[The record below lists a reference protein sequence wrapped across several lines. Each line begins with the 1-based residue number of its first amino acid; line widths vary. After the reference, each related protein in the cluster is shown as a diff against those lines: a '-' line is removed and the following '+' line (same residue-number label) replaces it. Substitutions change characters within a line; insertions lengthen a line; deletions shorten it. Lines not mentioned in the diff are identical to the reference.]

1 MKILEEITRRSGG
14 IKLREDNIL
23 FMLSTRLK
31 DLCNQYGV
39 FIMSSTQLNATWKEE
54 NEMPDQ
60 NLLRDARAIADKIDI
75 GMILLPV
82 TQEDKKALQPV
93 LDEGLFVMP
102 TLKRM
107 SPESW
112 DEYVKDPKNR
122 YEARPF
128 VDNAIKEI
136 ETKQFQDEISQDIAE
151 IIDEELMK
159 LL

>member
-60 NLLRDARAIADKIDI
+60 NLLRGARAIADFKLII
-75 GMILLPV
+75 
-82 TQEDKKALQPV
+82 
-93 LDEGLFVMP
+93 
-102 TLKRM
+102 
-107 SPESW
+107 
-112 DEYVKDPKNR
+112 KN
-122 YEARPF
+122 
-128 VDNAIKEI
+128 
-136 ETKQFQDEISQDIAE
+136 
-151 IIDEELMK
+151 
-159 LL
+159 

>member
-60 NLLRDARAIADKIDI
+60 NLLRGARAIADKIDI

-102 TLKRM
+102 TLKI
-107 SPESW
+107 SI
-112 DEYVKDPKNR
+112 YKNR
-122 YEARPF
+122 RGRYKGMYLWCTSDLGTWR
-128 VDNAIKEI
+128 VDPMFA
-136 ETKQFQDEISQDIAE
+136 TDWSY
-151 IIDEELMK
+151 ELMK
-159 LL
+159 INDLKIMTEDPIGAF

>member
-60 NLLRDARAIADKIDI
+60 NLLRGARDIADKIDI

-102 TLKRM
+102 TLKI
-107 SPESW
+107 SI
-112 DEYVKDPKNR
+112 YKNR
-122 YEARPF
+122 RGRYKGMYLWCTSDLGTCR
-128 VDNAIKEI
+128 VDPMFA
-136 ETKQFQDEISQDIAE
+136 TDWSY
-151 IIDEELMK
+151 ELMK
-159 LL
+159 INDLKIMTEDPIGAF